1 MLDTL
6 RNRVVPGHPSFG
18 NGGADHGGAT
28 LHLDGGMYLVS
39 RQLNYSA
46 AGNIRI
52 CCGSLL
58 ATPDFP
64 AGQYLLSV
72 GPGELLTLENLA
84 LDVNHTAGGI
94 FVNNVLRATLRSL
107 YVQHFATYGV
117 RVVSGHEVHITDS
130 FFGEY
135 HWSEP
140 QRAAHNYTGV
150 AIEVDGQDHW
160 ISE

>member
-1 MLDTL
+1 M
-6 RNRVVPGHPSFG
+6 PGHPDFG
-18 NGGADHGGAT
+18 NGGQDHGGAT
-28 LHLDGGMYLVS
+28 LHLNGGMYLVS
-39 RQLNYSA
+39 AQLNYSA

-58 ATPDFP
+58 AAPSFP
-64 AGQYLLSV
+64 PEQYLLRI
-72 GPGELLTLENLA
+72 GPGELVTLENLA
-84 LDVNHTAGGI
+84 LDVNHTAGGVFI
-94 FVNNVLRATLRSL
+94 DTVLRATLRSL

-117 RVVSGHEVHITDS
+117 RVVAGHEVHIGDS

-150 AIEVDGQDHW
+150 AIEIDGQDHW
-160 ISE
+160 ISECVG